1 MKITSSKKKAQK
13 VMEVLLD
20 EYINPFCIDFEKPM
34 LVNLSSGAPEDYT
47 VAEILLTFVPRS
59 YKTVSIC

>member
-1 MKITSSKKKAQK
+1 
-13 VMEVLLD
+13 MEVLLD
-20 EYINPFCIDFEKPM
+20 EYINPFCIDFEKQK

-47 VAEILLTFVPRS
+47 VAEILLVFVPRS

>member
-1 MKITSSKKKAQK
+1 MKIRSSKKKAQK

-47 VAEILLTFVPRS
+47 VAEILLAFVPRS

>member
-13 VMEVLLD
+13 VTEVLLD
-20 EYINPFCIDFEKPM
+20 EHINPFCIDFEKPM

-47 VAEILLTFVPRS
+47 VAEILLAFVPRS